1 MMAPQ
6 KNNPIAII
14 KIGLSNIQFRSI
26 APSFNIQAKS
36 FEKIPSI
43 SSMVAVEPL
52 LANAGTQ
59 KMEEKAAIIANNDQD
74 LDFFLQINK
83 LFMLP
88 P

>member
-1 MMAPQ
+1 MIAPQ

-14 KIGLSNIQFRSI
+14 KIGLSNIQFRSM
-26 APSFNIQAKS
+26 APSFNIQANS
-36 FEKIPSI
+36 FEKMPSI
-43 SSMVAVEPL
+43 SSMLAVEPP

-59 KMEEKAAIIANNDQD
+59 KMDEKAAIIANNDQD
-74 LDFFLQINK
+74 LHFFLQNNK